1 MVLSNRSFVFIF
13 LFGKFAFH
21 DHNFF
26 VVAMN
31 HRWRGSLN
39 DLNVCSVIVMPV
51 MIVMIVMR

>member
-1 MVLSNRSFVFIF
+1 MVLSSRSFVFIF

-26 VVAMN
+26 VVTMN
-31 HRWRGSLN
+31 HWRWGCLDNLN
-39 DLNVCSVIVMPV
+39 MRSVIV